1 MSATLIGAIVFLCVF
16 GGALL
21 GMLLR
26 EVLPEH
32 HLSGD
37 SKDVVKAGMGLIAT
51 MAALLLALLIAS
63 AKQSHDTQSAE
74 MTQLAADFVQLDR
87 ALAHY
92 GPETGPARKALRATL
107 ARGIGQIWANGAYQ
121 SAKLDSATVKATA
134 AGFFDRIEQLTPASD
149 LQRSMRDQAMQIT
162 GDMGR
167 VRALLMEQTAS
178 SIPTPFLIVLVF
190 WLAIIFVGF
199 GLFAP
204 RNPTVVSLLLICAVS
219 VAGAVFLIVELD
231 RPLTG
236 FIQISDAPLR
246 HALSQMGE

>member
-1 MSATLIGAIVFLCVF
+1 MSATLIGVIVFVCVF

-26 EVLPEH
+26 KVLPDH

-74 MTQLAADFVQLDR
+74 VTQMAADFIQLDR
-87 ALAHY
+87 ALARY
-92 GPETGPARKALRATL
+92 GPEAGPARAELRATL
-107 ARGIGQIWANGAYQ
+107 ERGIGQIWAEGAYR
-121 SAKLDSATVKATA
+121 SAKLGSAEMKASA
-134 AGFFDRIEQLTPASD
+134 AGFFDRIQQLAPNTD
-149 LQRSMRDQAMQIT
+149 LQRAMRDQAMQIT
-162 GDMGR
+162 GDMGHI
-167 VRALLMEQTAS
+167 RALLMEQTAS
-178 SIPTPFLIVLVF
+178 SIPTPFLIGVVF
-190 WLAIIFVGF
+190 GLAVIFVGF

-204 RNPTVVSLLLICAVS
+204 GNPTVVSLLLVCAIS

-231 RPLTG
+231 RPFAG

-246 HALSQMGE
+246 RALSQLGG

>member
-1 MSATLIGAIVFLCVF
+1 
-16 GGALL
+16 
-21 GMLLR
+21 
-26 EVLPEH
+26 
-32 HLSGD
+32 
-37 SKDVVKAGMGLIAT
+37 
-51 MAALLLALLIAS
+51 
-63 AKQSHDTQSAE
+63 
-74 MTQLAADFVQLDR
+74 
-87 ALAHY
+87 
-92 GPETGPARKALRATL
+92 
-107 ARGIGQIWANGAYQ
+107 
-121 SAKLDSATVKATA
+121 
-134 AGFFDRIEQLTPASD
+134 
-149 LQRSMRDQAMQIT
+149 MRDQAMQIT